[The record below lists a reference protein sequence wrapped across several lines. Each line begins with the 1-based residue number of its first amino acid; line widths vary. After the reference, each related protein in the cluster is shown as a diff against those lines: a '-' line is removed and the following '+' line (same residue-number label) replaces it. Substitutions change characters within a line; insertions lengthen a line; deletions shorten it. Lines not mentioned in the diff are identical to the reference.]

1 MDRVESSESE
11 TGKGADRVIAYFMS
25 RLREGAL
32 KLGDRLPSERELA
45 RDLGVGRPLLRE
57 VMRSLSMLGVL
68 DIRHGSGAYVG
79 KVDIGLMSDFFTFCL
94 SQEQDVLD
102 DVLQA
107 RIAIECQAI
116 RLACSRANER
126 DLARISQW
134 LNVLLHTLDDPEKGG
149 HADFMFH
156 QAVVAASH
164 SRSLIVL
171 HGALADLLKQ
181 SHVER
186 RRTYRSGPI
195 MQDLVE
201 AHRDVFLSI
210 VGKDPDKADQRL
222 REHFAIGD
230 ELRRQS
236 LISEYER
243 KDFRVPHTT

>member
-1 MDRVESSESE
+1 MHLEVGHTDEKVE
-11 TGKGADRVIAYFMS
+11 KGADRIVAYFMAK
-25 RLREGAL
+25 LRHGEL
-32 KLGDRLPSERELA
+32 TLGDKVAPERELA
-45 RDLGVGRPLLRE
+45 KELGVGRPLLRE

-68 DIRHGSGAYVG
+68 DIRHGSGTYIG

-107 RIAIECQAI
+107 RVAIECQAI
-116 RLACSRANER
+116 RLACDRANDR
-126 DLARISQW
+126 DLSRISQW
-134 LNVLLHTLDDPEKGG
+134 LNVLLQTLDDSEKGG

-171 HGALADLLKQ
+171 HGALSDLLKQ

-186 RRTYRSGPI
+186 RKTYQSGPI
-195 MQDLVE
+195 MKDLVE
-201 AHRDVFLSI
+201 AHREVFLSI
-210 VGKDPDKADQRL
+210 AAKDPEKADRRL

-236 LISEYER
+236 LISIFER
-243 KDFRVPHTT
+243 KDRQAS